1 MCIGIPMK
9 VESLPYPG
17 RAVCSGCGQTENLDV
32 LMLGDVQIGEW
43 VLAWNGMGTKKITE
57 ERARQVDAALDALE
71 AAMNGQTPD
80 VEDAFA
86 DIVANTGKLPPHLQA
101 QLDKKEK
108 H

>member
-1 MCIGIPMK
+1 MQR
-9 VESLPYPG
+9 S
-17 RAVCSGCGQTENLDV
+17 
-32 LMLGDVQIGEW
+32 
-43 VLAWNGMGTKKITE
+43 
-57 ERARQVDAALDALE
+57 DALE

>member
-1 MCIGIPMK
+1 MSKSANGFW
-9 VESLPYPG
+9 LG
-17 RAVCSGCGQTENLDV
+17 TEW
-32 LMLGDVQIGEW
+32 ER
-43 VLAWNGMGTKKITE
+43 KKITE

>member
-1 MCIGIPMK
+1 MK

-17 RAVCSGCGQTENLDV
+17 RAVCSGRGQTENLDV

-43 VLAWNGMGTKKITE
+43 VLAWNGMGPKKITE
-57 ERARQVDAALDALE
+57 ERARQVD

>member
-1 MCIGIPMK
+1 MK

-17 RAVCSGCGQTENLDV
+17 RAVCSGRGHADHLD
-32 LMLGDVQIGEW
+32 LLLLRAGQIGGW
-43 VLAWNGMGTKKITE
+43 VRAWNGMGTKKITV
-57 ERARQVDAALDALE
+57 ERARLVDAALYALDAT
-71 AAMNGQTPD
+71 MNGQTPD